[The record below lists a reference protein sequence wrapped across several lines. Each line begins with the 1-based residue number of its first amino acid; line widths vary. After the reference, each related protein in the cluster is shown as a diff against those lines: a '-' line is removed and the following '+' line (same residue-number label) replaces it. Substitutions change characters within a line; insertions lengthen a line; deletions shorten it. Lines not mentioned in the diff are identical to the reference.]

1 MSNSPILDE
10 LGNLEEK
17 PWKINSPVDKGRIAA
32 FVQAGYVLPEDFQ
45 AVLAITDGIACGLG
59 EQEIYGMDLLIELAE
74 VNRGTLREGVYAF
87 GYFWGE
93 TLILI
98 LPAFL
103 QATISF
109 MKVWAMTT
117 ASCWEW
123 TLGSFSVN
131 SFPPTFTLFGRLCQ
145 AKPKGFPILSR
156 NGKTPGFHL
165 RKPGVFYSSVS
176 KFPIPCLT
184 RSCSSALFASLN
196 RSSVPTR

>member
-59 EQEIYGMDLLIELAE
+59 EQEIYGIDLLIELAE

-93 TLILI
+93 TLYIDSSRISTGDYIFYEGMGHDNGVLLGMDFGEFFCKLLSTNFYPFWQI
-98 LPAFL
+98 LP
-103 QATISF
+103 
-109 MKVWAMTT
+109 
-117 ASCWEW
+117 
-123 TLGSFSVN
+123 
-131 SFPPTFTLFGRLCQ
+131 
-145 AKPKGFPILSR
+145 
-156 NGKTPGFHL
+156 GKTEGL
-165 RKPGVFYSSVS
+165 SYL
-176 KFPIPCLT
+176 FP
-184 RSCSSALFASLN
+184 
-196 RSSVPTR
+196 